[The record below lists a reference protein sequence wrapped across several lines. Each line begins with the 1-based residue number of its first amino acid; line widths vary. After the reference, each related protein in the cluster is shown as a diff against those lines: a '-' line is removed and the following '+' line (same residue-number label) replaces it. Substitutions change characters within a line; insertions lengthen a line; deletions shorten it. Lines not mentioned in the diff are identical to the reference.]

1 MERTQQMTKA
11 KVTTQSKDDEE
22 AEVVMFKHKKT
33 RMHGGAMEPLHPH
46 TIMFTTY
53 K

>member
-1 MERTQQMTKA
+1 MTKP

-33 RMHGGAMEPLHPH
+33 RMHGAMEPLHPH
-46 TIMFTTY
+46 TIMFTIY